1 MRATFQRRWYRF
13 ILATLGGTTA
23 VLLVTGGSATTQ
35 IRTRIILEKVATG
48 LSHPVHLTH
57 ASDGSGRL
65 FIVEQEGSIRVAR
78 AGELL
83 PTPFLDISGLVR
95 SGGERGLLSV
105 AFHPQYA
112 TNGLFYVNYTDTS
125 GDTVVARYSV
135 SANPDRADAATG
147 VVLLTIPQP
156 YSNHN
161 GGQLQFGPD
170 GYLYIGMGDGG
181 AAGDPHGYAQN
192 PNSLLGKILRIDVNV
207 IPYAIPKTNPFVGP
221 GPPLDEI
228 WALGLRNP
236 WRFSFDRRTGDLYI
250 ADVGQDAFEEID
262 VQPAGSRGGEN
273 YGWNIMEGT
282 HCFSPPTGCR
292 QAGLTMPIATYRTGE
307 NCAITG
313 GYVYRGTRVQTLIGT
328 YVFGDYCSG
337 RIWGLRKSNRGGW
350 TYTELLNTDLQITS
364 FGEEEAGELY
374 VADHRGAIYRVSPLP
389 GP

>member
-181 AAGDPHGYAQN
+181 A
-192 PNSLLGKILRIDVNV
+192 
-207 IPYAIPKTNPFVGP
+207 GP

-292 QAGLTMPIATYRTGE
+292 QAGLTMPVATYRTGE